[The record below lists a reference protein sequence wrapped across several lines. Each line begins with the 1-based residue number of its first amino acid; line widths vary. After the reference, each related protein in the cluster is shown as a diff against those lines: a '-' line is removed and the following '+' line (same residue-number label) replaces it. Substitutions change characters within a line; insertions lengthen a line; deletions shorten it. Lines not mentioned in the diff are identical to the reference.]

1 MMDNT
6 KMKFKDWLESKL
18 TPWKVAIVMADL
30 ALLLEAERRY
40 EDYLK
45 ENE

>member
-1 MMDNT
+1 MKDLT
-6 KMKFKDWLESKL
+6 KMKFMDWLESKL

-40 EDYLK
+40 EDYL
-45 ENE
+45 ND